1 MPKLKVEFTPE
12 EQITIGAFA
21 DLMQETCDTVE
32 SNCLLC
38 PFSRFCGS
46 IATPDLVA
54 ETVQGYDSDK
64 PILSLSEEEEEDTE
78 VEGE

>member
-32 SNCLLC
+32 RNCLLC

-46 IATPDLVA
+46 LATPDLVA
-54 ETVQGYDSDK
+54 ESAEGYDSDK
-64 PILSLSEEEEEDTE
+64 PIFPLDEEEEDIE

>member
-46 IATPDLVA
+46 LATPDLVA
-54 ETVQGYDSDK
+54 ETAQGYDSDK
-64 PILSLSEEEEEDTE
+64 PILPLEEEEDTE
-78 VEGE
+78 EEGE

>member
-46 IATPDLVA
+46 LATPDLVA
-54 ETVQGYDSDK
+54 ESAEGYDSDK
-64 PILSLSEEEEEDTE
+64 PIILVDEEEDTE
-78 VEGE
+78 EEGE

>member
-46 IATPDLVA
+46 LATPDLVA
-54 ETVQGYDSDK
+54 ETAEGYDSDK
-64 PILSLSEEEEEDTE
+64 PIILVDEEEDTE
-78 VEGE
+78 EEGE

>member
-46 IATPDLVA
+46 LATPDLVA
-54 ETVQGYDSDK
+54 ESAQGYDSDK
-64 PILSLSEEEEEDTE
+64 PILPLDEGEDTE
-78 VEGE
+78 EEGE

>member
-46 IATPDLVA
+46 LATPDLVA
-54 ETVQGYDSDK
+54 ESAEGYDSDK
-64 PILSLSEEEEEDTE
+64 PILPPEEEEDTE
-78 VEGE
+78 EEGE

>member
-46 IATPDLVA
+46 LATPDLVA
-54 ETVQGYDSDK
+54 ETAQGYDSDK
-64 PILSLSEEEEEDTE
+64 PIISLDDEEEDTE
-78 VEGE
+78 EEGE